1 MSELDHLYARLLQVG
16 FIVLNQAIDSGD
28 QDWVRAEVE
37 LLHNVPSL
45 LGEDNSERHRY
56 FWDQER
62 THYIEW
68 AQASGPEEARTRM
81 RTYYEPIWRE
91 LEPLIMQRLQ
101 HAAEHEPLR

>member
-1 MSELDHLYARLLQVG
+1 MSELDRLYARMLQVG

-37 LLHNVPSL
+37 LLHNLPSL
-45 LGEDNSERHRY
+45 LGEDNAQRHQY

-62 THYIEW
+62 THYMQW
-68 AQASGPEEARTRM
+68 VQAHGPEEARSRM

-91 LEPLIMQRLQ
+91 LEPLIAQHPQR
-101 HAAEHEPLR
+101 AAEPGPRR